1 MNNVKYQFIP
11 IIAGICTIL
20 AISNLVHNVY
30 RTKHTEHLPF
40 TWILL
45 VMTAQSLLALFGIL
59 NNVYGIYIPAIVML
73 ICLSYILY
81 IKLTYEDNKIEAQL
95 KMKNI
100 II

>member
-1 MNNVKYQFIP
+1 MQNSQYSTEHTVQSKQYSSNI
-11 IIAGICTIL
+11 TIFT
-20 AISNLVHNVY
+20 AQN
-30 RTKHTEHLPF
+30 RTKHTEHWPF